1 MLVKSEKRTAK
12 SGSPATIEAML
23 PLLIGGAAVAGLACV
38 AGYHTMSPTS
48 QLYGRTFVGLGPGSR
63 LLALTY
69 DDGPNDPYTWRMM
82 EVLER
87 HGVKATFFLIGQY
100 VQQKPEIARALV
112 AAGHAIGSHTWS
124 HPNLIFAQKPE
135 IARALVAAGHAIGSH
150 TWSHPNL
157 IFAPTAELR
166 RQLAQTKQAILDAT
180 GVETK
185 IFRPPFGGR
194 RPATLRTVRAFGLQT
209 VMWNVTCY
217 DWKAKS
223 AEEIVARVERQVRG
237 GDVILLHDGSHVR
250 MGANRSRSVEA
261 SDRILSRYRSDGFE
275 FVTIPEMMERLAA
288 SS

>member
-1 MLVKSEKRTAK
+1 MLSELT
-12 SGSPATIEAML
+12 
-23 PLLIGGAAVAGLACV
+23 GGVAVAGLACV

-48 QLYGRTFVGLGPGSR
+48 QLYGRTFIGLEPGSH

-69 DDGPNDPYTWRMM
+69 DDGPNDPYTWRMI

-124 HPNLIFAQKPE
+124 HPNLIFEQ
-135 IARALVAAGHAIGSH
+135 V
-150 TWSHPNL
+150 T
-157 IFAPTAELR
+157 ELR
-166 RQLAQTKQAILDAT
+166 RQLVRTRQAILDAT
-180 GVETK
+180 GVETR

-209 VMWNVTCY
+209 VMWSVICY

-223 AEEIVARVERQVRG
+223 AEEIVAGAERKIRG

-250 MGANRSRSVEA
+250 MGADRSRSVEA
-261 SDRILSRYRSDGFE
+261 TDGILRRYRGEGYE
-275 FVTIPEMMERLAA
+275 FVTIPEMMDRQQLYVI
-288 SS
+288 S

>member
-1 MLVKSEKRTAK
+1 M
-12 SGSPATIEAML
+12 
-23 PLLIGGAAVAGLACV
+23 GGAAVASLACV

-48 QLYGRTFVGLGPGSR
+48 QLYGRTFIGLGPGSR
-63 LLALTY
+63 QLALTY
-69 DDGPNDPYTWRMM
+69 DDGPNDPYTWRTL

-100 VQQKPEIARALV
+100 VQQKPEIARAVV

-124 HPNLIFAQKPE
+124 HPNLIFEQ
-135 IARALVAAGHAIGSH
+135 V
-150 TWSHPNL
+150 T
-157 IFAPTAELR
+157 ELR
-166 RQLAQTKQAILDAT
+166 RQLVQTRQAILDAT

-217 DWKAKS
+217 DWKPKS
-223 AEEIVARVERQVRG
+223 VDEIVARAERQIHG

-250 MGANRSRSVEA
+250 MGADRSRSVEA
-261 SDRILSRYRSDGFE
+261 SDRILSRYLGEGFE
-275 FVTIPEMMERLAA
+275 FVTIPQMMEKQQLAVGG
-288 SS
+288 

>member
-1 MLVKSEKRTAK
+1 M
-12 SGSPATIEAML
+12 
-23 PLLIGGAAVAGLACV
+23 AGLACW

-48 QLYGRTFVGLGPGSR
+48 QLYGRTFIGLGPGSR
-63 LLALTY
+63 QLALTY
-69 DDGPNDPYTWRMM
+69 DDGPNDPYTWRML

-87 HGVKATFFLIGQY
+87 HQVKATFFLIGQY
-100 VQQKPEIARALV
+100 VQQKPEIARAVV
-112 AAGHAIGSHTWS
+112 AAGHAVGSHTWS
-124 HPNLIFAQKPE
+124 HPNLIFQQ
-135 IARALVAAGHAIGSH
+135 V
-150 TWSHPNL
+150 T
-157 IFAPTAELR
+157 ELR
-166 RQLAQTKQAILDAT
+166 RQLVQTRQAILDAT

-223 AEEIVARVERQVRG
+223 AEEIVGHAERQIRG

-250 MGANRSRSVEA
+250 MGVDRSRSVEA
-261 SDRILSRYRSDGFE
+261 SDRILSRYLGEGYE
-275 FVTIPEMMERLAA
+275 FVTIPEMMQRQPLAV

>member
-1 MLVKSEKRTAK
+1 ML
-12 SGSPATIEAML
+12 L
-23 PLLIGGAAVAGLACV
+23 LLIGGAAAAGVACL

-48 QLYGRTFVGLGPGSR
+48 QLYGPTFIGLRPGSR

-69 DDGPNDPYTWRMM
+69 DDGPNDPYTWRTL

-87 HGVKATFFLIGQY
+87 RGVKATFFLIGQY
-100 VQQKPEIARALV
+100 VQQKPEIARAV
-112 AAGHAIGSHTWS
+112 VVAGHAIGSHTWS
-124 HPNLIFAQKPE
+124 HPNLIFEP
-135 IARALVAAGHAIGSH
+135 V
-150 TWSHPNL
+150 T
-157 IFAPTAELR
+157 ELR
-166 RQLAQTKQAILDAT
+166 RQLVQTRQAILDAT

-194 RPATLRTVRAFGLQT
+194 RPATLRTVRAFGLKT

-223 AEEIVARVERQVRG
+223 AEEIVARAERQIRG

-261 SDRILSRYRSDGFE
+261 TDRILTRYLGEGFE
-275 FVTIPEMMERLAA
+275 FVTIPEMMEKKQLAI
-288 SS
+288 SR

>member
-1 MLVKSEKRTAK
+1 MIA
-12 SGSPATIEAML
+12 G
-23 PLLIGGAAVAGLACV
+23 LIGGVGVAGLACW

-69 DDGPNDPYTWRMM
+69 DDGPNDPYTWRML

-87 HGVKATFFLIGQY
+87 HGAKATFFLIGQY
-100 VQQKPEIARALV
+100 VQQKPEIARAVV

-124 HPNLIFAQKPE
+124 HPNLIFQQ
-135 IARALVAAGHAIGSH
+135 V
-150 TWSHPNL
+150 
-157 IFAPTAELR
+157 TALR
-166 RQLAQTKQAILDAT
+166 RQLVQTRQAILDAT

-223 AEEIVARVERQVRG
+223 VEEIVAHAERQIRG

-250 MGANRSRSVEA
+250 MGADRSRSVEA
-261 SDRILSRYRSDGFE
+261 TDRIVGRYLGDGFE
-275 FVTIPEMMERLAA
+275 FVTIPEMMEKQQLAI